1 MSDVEIQ
8 LGDERL
14 FLLTERLSGDEAQQ
28 RANEKRASAF
38 GGGIGS
44 LLQRPKIEDIS
55 YVSRQRRLLP
65 FWHVA
70 ATSRYVYERR
80 RDYTVPAA
88 SAEVT
93 AVTVHDQRHEM
104 DQRLGNQP
112 AFRLPLLEHCQND
125 FRSESF
131 TDGLT
136 GSPVADG
143 PAVITGPKSE
153 IGDVQ
158 TLEAEETVVVPPEQ
172 RASFVVRKTLGEV
185 MKPIQADRILEETI
199 ALQTTELYYRPVWAF
214 EFAWR
219 DKRGVLEVD
228 AITGEAKSG
237 KLMLTQMKGML
248 NRDLL
253 FDIGADTVGIF
264 VPGGSI
270 AVKLAKA
277 AIDTKSK

>member
-1 MSDVEIQ
+1 MEIQ

-14 FLLTERLSGDEAQQ
+14 LLLEERLTGDEIQQ
-28 RANEKRASAF
+28 RAMDKRTSAF
-38 GGGIGS
+38 GGGLGS
-44 LLQRPKIEDIS
+44 LLQRPKVEEVS
-55 YVSRQRRLLP
+55 FVSRQRRLMP

-70 ATSRYVYERR
+70 ATSHYVYERR

-88 SAEVT
+88 APEVT

-104 DQRLGNQP
+104 DQRVGTQP
-112 AFRLPLLEHCQND
+112 AFRLPLMEHCQND

-136 GSPVADG
+136 GQPVADG

-153 IGDVQ
+153 IGDLQ
-158 TLEAEETVVVPPEQ
+158 TLEAQETIVVAPEQ
-172 RASFVVRKTLGEV
+172 RASYVVRQTLSQV
-185 MKPIQADRILEETI
+185 MKAVQADRILEETI
-199 ALQTTELYYRPVWAF
+199 ALQTTDLYYRPVWAF

-219 DKRGVLEVD
+219 DKHGVIEID
-228 AITGEAKSG
+228 SISGQATTGKG
-237 KLMLTQMKGML
+237 MMTQMKGML
-248 NRDLL
+248 NRDVL
-253 FDIGADTVGIF
+253 FDIGADTVGLF

-277 AIDTKSK
+277 AIDSNRK

>member
-1 MSDVEIQ
+1 VEIQ

-14 FLLTERLSGDEAQQ
+14 FQLTERLSGDEIQQ
-28 RANEKRASAF
+28 RAMDKRASAF

-44 LLQRPKIEDIS
+44 LLSRPKAEEVT

-70 ATSRYVYERR
+70 ASSHYVYERT

-88 SAEVT
+88 SPEVT
-93 AVTVHDQRHEM
+93 AVTVHGQRHEM

-112 AFRLPLLEHCQND
+112 AFLLPLLEHCQSD

-131 TDGLT
+131 IDGLT

-143 PAVITGPKSE
+143 PALITGPKSE

-158 TLEAEETVVVPPEQ
+158 TLEADETIVLPPEQ
-172 RASFVVRKTLGEV
+172 RASFVVRKTLADV
-185 MKPIQADRILEETI
+185 MKPVQADRILEETI
-199 ALQTTELYYRPVWAF
+199 ALQTADLYYQPLWAF

-219 DKRGVLEVD
+219 DKSGVIEVD
-228 AITGEAKSG
+228 SITGETRSG
-237 KLMLTQMKGML
+237 KGMLTNVKGML
-248 NRDLL
+248 NRDVL
-253 FDIGADTVGIF
+253 FDIGADTVGLF

-277 AIDTKSK
+277 AIDSKCA